1 MTIEEAYDILWLNK
15 DIKYTKKDVKNAYE
29 SALEL
34 ELFDINENKIAQYY
48 IFISNLLLL

>member
-34 ELFDINENKIAQYY
+34 ELHTAQFQPLSEFGVQVLICYQP
-48 IFISNLLLL
+48 